1 MLDIYCKFRQ
11 KHGVVHGIARQWPAN
26 MLKDLLACQLVLATC
41 LLSTWFGYQ
50 LASQSPNPSWH
61 HSCLPK
67 SIQITTKMCHSVS
80 LVGISCQLG
89 DWDMLA
95 ESWQVD
101 TLRGSK
107 LSRTL
112 GKMQKTS
119 VWAVEVAESKN
130 SNFKIKIFCWPCDT
144 FCMCAVNLVFARSTG

>member
-1 MLDIYCKFRQ
+1 MACK
-11 KHGVVHGIARQWPAN
+11 
-26 MLKDLLACQLVLATC
+26 MLKDLLAYQLMLATC

-61 HSCLPK
+61 QSFLLK
-67 SIQITTKMCHSVS
+67 SPQNITNMCHTVS

-89 DWDMLA
+89 AWDMVA
-95 ESWQVD
+95 EPWQVD

-112 GKMQKTS
+112 GKMQTTS
-119 VWAVEVAESKN
+119 VRAVESGRIQEFKFQN
-130 SNFKIKIFCWPCDT
+130 QNF
-144 FCMCAVNLVFARSTG
+144 AVGLVTHSACLLSTWFLQEAQDKAWNLWSATLPN

>member
-1 MLDIYCKFRQ
+1 MACK
-11 KHGVVHGIARQWPAN
+11 
-26 MLKDLLACQLVLATC
+26 MLKDLLAYQLMLATC

-61 HSCLPK
+61 HSFLLK
-67 SIQITTKMCHSVS
+67 SPQNTTTMCHSVS

-89 DWDMLA
+89 AWDMVA

-101 TLRGSK
+101 RLRGSK
-107 LSRTL
+107 LSRTH

-130 SNFKIKIFCWPCDT
+130 SNFKIKIFLLALWHILHVCCQLG
-144 FCMCAVNLVFARSTG
+144 FCKKHMIRHEIFGQPHCPTSWD

>member
-1 MLDIYCKFRQ
+1 MACK
-11 KHGVVHGIARQWPAN
+11 
-26 MLKDLLACQLVLATC
+26 MLKDLLAYQQMLATC

-61 HSCLPK
+61 HSFLLK
-67 SIQITTKMCHSVS
+67 SPQNTTTMCHSVS

-89 DWDMLA
+89 AWDMVA

-101 TLRGSK
+101 TLRDSK
-107 LSRTL
+107 LSRTH
-112 GKMQKTS
+112 GEMQKTS

-130 SNFKIKIFCWPCDT
+130 SNFKIKILLLALWHFLHACCQLGFCKKHRIRHEIFGQPHCPTSWD
-144 FCMCAVNLVFARSTG
+144 